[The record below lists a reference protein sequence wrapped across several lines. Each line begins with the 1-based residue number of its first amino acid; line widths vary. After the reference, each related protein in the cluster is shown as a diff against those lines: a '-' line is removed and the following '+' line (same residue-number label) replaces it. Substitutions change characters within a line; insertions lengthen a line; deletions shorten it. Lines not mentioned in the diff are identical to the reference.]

1 MADFR
6 PLYPEKVEDES
17 IKNAL
22 LALRKVIDPEIGLN
36 IVDLGL
42 IYDLKIDKENKR
54 AEVSMTLTVPGC
66 PLSAWLVEQARL
78 ALLSLPDIEDA
89 DIKLVFDPPW
99 SPDFVNREALGLR

>member
-1 MADFR
+1 MADFK
-6 PLYPEKVEDES
+6 PLYPEKVEDED
-17 IKNAL
+17 IKKAL

-42 IYDLKIDKENKR
+42 IYDLKIDKENKK

-78 ALLSLPDIEDA
+78 ALLSLPEIEDA